1 MRRKKK
7 EKNFRGSCLTSSE
20 MSRHRLR
27 FQLLY
32 YGDARLYSFLFFLL
46 FFGFGLLVRFA
57 LFVFFLFFSFRDA
70 KSGSCS
76 VSVCILSGG
85 LVGPTNEG
93 ELKVRVVQKNNR
105 YRLGHKDEKK
115 KERED
120 EEERRGTSYDAKV
133 RSRARHG
140 RRPRRRYLCAKR
152 SEPNGNEIYRTLT
165 YGNHCSPPS

>member
-105 YRLGHKDEKK
+105 YRLGDKDEKK
-115 KERED
+115 KRKRRRGGEKRDILRCESEIASAPRAAPPSPIPLR
-120 EEERRGTSYDAKV
+120 EEERT
-133 RSRARHG
+133 
-140 RRPRRRYLCAKR
+140 
-152 SEPNGNEIYRTLT
+152 
-165 YGNHCSPPS
+165 

>member
-1 MRRKKK
+1 
-7 EKNFRGSCLTSSE
+7 

-105 YRLGHKDEKK
+105 YRLGDKDEKK
-115 KERED
+115 KKEK
-120 EEERRGTSYDAKV
+120 T
-133 RSRARHG
+133 
-140 RRPRRRYLCAKR
+140 RRR
-152 SEPNGNEIYRTLT
+152 EEGHLT
-165 YGNHCSPPS
+165 MRK